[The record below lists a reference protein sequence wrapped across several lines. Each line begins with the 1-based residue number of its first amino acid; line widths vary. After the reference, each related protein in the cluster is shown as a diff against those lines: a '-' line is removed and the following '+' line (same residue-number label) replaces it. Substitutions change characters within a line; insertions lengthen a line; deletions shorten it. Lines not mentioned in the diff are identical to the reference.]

1 MESILMLLL
10 VCAGFSAFAW
20 AVDSLVDWVHT
31 IRLRKKRARWD
42 SECNC
47 SECDG
52 RCSETKKKG
61 KK

>member
-20 AVDSLVDWVHT
+20 AVDATVDWVYT
-31 IRLRKKRARWD
+31 KRLRKKRERWD

-52 RCSETKKKG
+52 ECNKQKG